1 MFVALIV
8 DPDTTRAGLV
18 LFVIVVATDW
28 VDGALARATGQ
39 VSDLG
44 KILDP
49 VADRLAIAAGLIALV
64 IADAFPL
71 WAALLILIR
80 DVAVLIA
87 GLVLLSK
94 RRTRIDVRSIGKVA
108 TFALMASIA
117 CIAWGN
123 LGYPLAPA
131 ALVDADGRSM
141 PWGSSSTTSQ
151 PSCTWATCGV
161 PGGARSTLADRRPE
175 RGRTVPRDVLRS
187 SRTTPRRDGQRSQDD
202 GVPRGPSVHQGARV
216 GA

>member
-1 MFVALIV
+1 MSEPAQTDRVLTIPNVISFLRIALIPVFVALIV
-8 DPDTTRAGLV
+8 GPDTTRAGLV

-64 IADAFPL
+64 VADAFPL
-71 WAALLILIR
+71 WAALLILVR

-94 RRTRIDVRSIGKVA
+94 RRARIEVRYLGKVA
-108 TFALMASIA
+108 TFALMTAIP
-117 CIAWGN
+117 CVAWGS

-131 ALVDADGRSM
+131 ALACGWAFYSVGIVEYYIATVLYVGDLQRAWRGTSDRSVD
-141 PWGSSSTTSQ
+141 PST
-151 PSCTWATCGV
+151 
-161 PGGARSTLADRRPE
+161 
-175 RGRTVPRDVLRS
+175 
-187 SRTTPRRDGQRSQDD
+187 
-202 GVPRGPSVHQGARV
+202 
-216 GA
+216 

>member
-1 MFVALIV
+1 MSEPAQTDRILTIPNVISFLRIALIPVFVALIV

-44 KILDP
+44 KVLDP

-94 RRTRIDVRSIGKVA
+94 RRTRIDVRYIGKVA

-117 CIAWGN
+117 LIAWGN

-131 ALVDADGRSM
+131 ALVCGWACYAVGIVDYYVATVLYGGDLQRAWRGTPNRS
-141 PWGSSSTTSQ
+141 PD
-151 PSCTWATCGV
+151 PA
-161 PGGARSTLADRRPE
+161 A
-175 RGRTVPRDVLRS
+175 
-187 SRTTPRRDGQRSQDD
+187 
-202 GVPRGPSVHQGARV
+202 
-216 GA
+216 